1 LKQMLKR
8 DSILFL
14 KGLLPALFL
23 TVLLALACAAAGYSS
38 TIGATP
44 EDLTV
49 NVALVDTEDSV
60 LSRISV
66 NMVSGQSYMSSLMNI
81 ESTDLDTA
89 KAGLSNGDYGAIII
103 LPEGYMDSIMH
114 GKKCSGTI
122 IISDS
127 LENSNDILPSIADFG
142 ARLLAAG
149 QFGVFSGEQ
158 LVSQYELSE
167 AAYSKYIEDSNT
179 GLIMFAL
186 NAYDDLFVEEDL
198 PYSTTGLSLVFY
210 YLACWLTLLLFVCGL
225 FFPDLYTADCKGSIF
240 ARLKT
245 RGITSVDFLT
255 GKILYSFIFRCILC
269 VPAIFLLSGKAFL
282 ILTLVCLFVTI
293 ITSSTALCLS
303 KKGGWVISILGVS
316 AICLFMAGGMVPRTM
331 LPEML
336 PAIVEYTPF
345 GCALDIVIMSLG
357 GIFSIRPFIISLI
370 YVIIALTSVFIF
382 FEKLDIHSEEV
393 RL

>member
-1 LKQMLKR
+1 MLKR
-8 DSILFL
+8 DRILFL
-14 KGLLPALFL
+14 KGLIPALFL
-23 TVLLALACAAAGYSS
+23 TVLLTLCCAAAGYSS
-38 TIGATP
+38 TVGATP

-66 NMVSGQSYMSSLMNI
+66 NMVAGQSYMSSLMNI
-81 ESTDLDTA
+81 ESTDLEKA
-89 KAGLSNGDYGAIII
+89 KTGLANGDYGAIII

-122 IISDS
+122 IISNS

-167 AAYSKYIEDSNT
+167 TAYSKYIEDSNT

-186 NAYDDLFVEEDL
+186 NAYDDLFIEEEL
-198 PYSTTGLSLVFY
+198 PYSTTGLSLIFY
-210 YLACWLTLLLFVCGL
+210 YLACWLTLLMFVCGL
-225 FFPDLYTADCKGSIF
+225 FFPDLYTADCRGSIF

-245 RGITSVDFLT
+245 RGITSVDFVT
-255 GKILYSFIFRCILC
+255 GKILYPFIFRCILC
-269 VPAIFLLSGKAFL
+269 IPALFLLDIKAF
-282 ILTLVCLFVTI
+282 ILLAVACLFVTV
-293 ITSSTALCLS
+293 ITTSTALCLS
-303 KKGGWVISILGVS
+303 KRGGWVITILGIS

-331 LPEML
+331 LPELL
-336 PAIVEYTPF
+336 PIIVQYTPF
-345 GCALDIVIMSLG
+345 GCALDIIIMSLG
-357 GIFSIRPFIISLI
+357 GIFSIRPFILSLI

-382 FEKLDIHSEEV
+382 LAKLDIHSEEV